1 MLQMRLV
8 TIPFRSPFRLRAA
21 SPLPA
26 AAIWHFLGLVADA
39 TNVFS
44 DLCYHFNVE
53 KLNKTKRR
61 APLLHEN
68 GTFPTT
74 EEPSALRFRSATRIL
89 GHSKETEFR

>member
-1 MLQMRLV
+1 MVGIR
-8 TIPFRSPFRLRAA
+8 
-21 SPLPA
+21 
-26 AAIWHFLGLVADA
+26 HFLALVADA
-39 TNVFS
+39 TNVFPN
-44 DLCYHFNVE
+44 LCYHFNIE

-68 GTFPTT
+68 GTFPIT